1 MSTLI
6 YLITLPL
13 LTAVLLL
20 FLKTDTA
27 RDFIVKVSSAAIAV
41 GSVILAVHY
50 LSLGDVYYEISSTFI
65 SNIMM
70 AVEILLSALVIFL
83 GCRYKKYLASLLAAV
98 QTASMIWF
106 EFGAGHHIAV
116 ENTLYIDRL
125 SIIMS
130 LIIGIIGTL
139 ICVYSLSYMK
149 DFARHNTTGQDRRP
163 FFFFLMFVFIS
174 AMFGVVTSNN
184 MVWMYFFWEITS
196 LCSFFLIGF
205 TKTPEAIRN
214 SFRALTIN
222 LTGGLAFAAAIVYTG
237 IFYDTIEL
245 NRLLSSGI
253 SAGGINAIPVA
264 LLSFAGMTKS
274 AQMPFSSWLLGAM
287 VAPTPTSALLHS
299 STMVKAGVFLI
310 IKLSPLMGWNLAG
323 IMTMTVGGIT
333 FMIASFAAIS
343 QSNGKK
349 VLAYSTVA
357 NLGLIVACGGI
368 GSPGAV
374 WAAVMLLIFHAVA
387 KSLLFLCVGT
397 AEHQIGSRDIEDMDG
412 LFVKLPKI
420 AQYMAIG
427 ICGMFLAPFGMLLSK
442 WIALKAFVDSFN
454 PILVILLVFG
464 SAATLFF
471 WAKWLGKIIAV
482 IAGQDSME
490 SNVHKAEETI
500 LATLAFLTAALCILF
515 PQISSLMVNPYLQSI
530 YKLQDTASFTS
541 GNLFIMSAI
550 VLVIIFLFMFS
561 YGKTKK
567 RIVPVYLSGVN
578 MGDNLNFRNSLNQPE
593 ALSLRNW
600 YMEGY
605 FGEKKMNII
614 GIVSC
619 SAVIGLAFILM
630 LGGVL

>member
-1 MSTLI
+1 MNTLI

-50 LSLGDVYYEISSTFI
+50 LNLGDAYFKISSAFL

-70 AVEILLSALVIFL
+70 AAEIILSALVILL
-83 GCRYKKYLASLLAAV
+83 GFRYKKYLASLLAAV

-106 EFGAGHHIAV
+106 EFSFGHHIPA

-130 LIIGIIGTL
+130 LIIGIVGTL

-149 DFARHNTTGQDRRP
+149 DFAGHSTTGKDRRP

-174 AMFGVVTSNN
+174 AMFGIVTLNN

-222 LTGGLAFAAAIVYTG
+222 LAGGLAFAAAIIFTG
-237 IFYDTIEL
+237 IFCNTIEL
-245 NRLLSSGI
+245 NRLLASGI
-253 SAGGINAIPVA
+253 SAGGIIVIPVA

-287 VAPTPTSALLHS
+287 AAPTPTSALLHS

-310 IKLSPLMGWNLAG
+310 IKLSPLMGWNLSG

-343 QSNGKK
+343 QSNGKR
-349 VLAYSTVA
+349 VLAYSTAA

-442 WIALKAFVDSFN
+442 WIALKAFVDSYN
-454 PILVILLVFG
+454 PFLVILLVFG

-471 WAKWLGKIIAV
+471 WTKWLGKIVAV
-482 IAGQDSME
+482 IAGQENKE
-490 SNVHKAEETI
+490 SNVHRTEKI
-500 LATLAFLTAALCILF
+500 VLSVLAFLTAALCILF
-515 PQISSLMVNPYLQSI
+515 PLISSQLIGPYLQSI
-530 YKLQDTASFTS
+530 FILQDTSVFAS
-541 GNLFIMSAI
+541 GNLYIMSAI
-550 VLVIIFLFMFS
+550 VMVIIILFMFS
-561 YGKTKK
+561 FGKTKK
-567 RIVPVYLSGVN
+567 KIVPVYLSGVN
-578 MGDNLNFRNSLNQPE
+578 TCDNLNFRNSMNRPE
-593 ALSLRNW
+593 AVSLRNW
-600 YMEGY
+600 YMESY

-619 SAVIGLAFILM
+619 SAVIGLAFLLM